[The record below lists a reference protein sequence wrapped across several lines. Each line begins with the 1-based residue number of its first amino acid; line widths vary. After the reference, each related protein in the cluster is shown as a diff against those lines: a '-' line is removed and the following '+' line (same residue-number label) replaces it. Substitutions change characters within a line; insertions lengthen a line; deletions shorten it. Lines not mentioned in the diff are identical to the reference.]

1 MLCSSFHGLRC
12 YCFTNLLQLT
22 NCLNFCM
29 GIALTVFDAGFA
41 VKPQTIFRWIP
52 PRHRLWRRWLV
63 WVPWRRRAPLLT
75 AAEVTYI
82 PLVVAAAAERCV
94 LIASPFFVRHPVF
107 GETVITKST
116 GPQAA
121 IGARAGEH
129 LCMAM
134 GEDLHDGQVTGRQ
147 MGCSSISL
155 QVVGLS
161 RNAAT
166 ATTVPR

>member
-1 MLCSSFHGLRC
+1 
-12 YCFTNLLQLT
+12 
-22 NCLNFCM
+22 M

-94 LIASPFFVRHPVF
+94 LIASPFFVGHPVF
-107 GETVITKST
+107 GETGTTIST
-116 GPQAA
+116 RPQAA

-129 LCMAM
+129 LGIAM
-134 GEDLHDGQVTGRQ
+134 VQNLHVPQVLGIAIAQILHVRQVTGRQ
-147 MGCSSISL
+147 MGC
-155 QVVGLS
+155 
-161 RNAAT
+161 
-166 ATTVPR
+166 

>member
-1 MLCSSFHGLRC
+1 
-12 YCFTNLLQLT
+12 
-22 NCLNFCM
+22 M

-52 PRHRLWRRWLV
+52 PRHGLWRRWLAGGV
-63 WVPWRRRAPLLT
+63 CPPWRRRAPLLT
-75 AAEVTYI
+75 AAEVTCI

-94 LIASPFFVRHPVF
+94 LIASPIFVRHPVF

-155 QVVGLS
+155 QLVGLS
-161 RNAAT
+161 RTAAT
-166 ATTVPR
+166 ATTTTR